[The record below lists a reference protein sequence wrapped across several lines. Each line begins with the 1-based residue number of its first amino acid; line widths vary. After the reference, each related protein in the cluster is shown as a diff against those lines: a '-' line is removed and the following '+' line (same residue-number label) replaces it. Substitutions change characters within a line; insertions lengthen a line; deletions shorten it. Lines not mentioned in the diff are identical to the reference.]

1 MALYR
6 LATGGVIRGGAFIPD
21 DDSLQAWNVYQDW
34 LGAGNTPDPAAT
46 PVLADEQTNAR
57 QRIEEKAEELRL
69 AIVPQGGGR
78 AMLERL
84 RLEEAVLA
92 DADVMITAG
101 EYPLLEAEVP
111 ITGVD
116 VAAVAT
122 AVLNEKSAMVTWFSQ
137 VEAVRVATLDA
148 IDNAADVAAVAT
160 AESAASWPS
169 PPA

>member
-6 LATGGVIRGGAFIPD
+6 LATGGVIREGAFIPD

-34 LGAGNTPDPAAT
+34 LNAGNTPDPAA
-46 PVLADEQTNAR
+46 VALLADEQTNAR
-57 QRIEEKAEELRL
+57 QRIDEKAEELRL
-69 AIVPQGGGR
+69 AVVPRGGGR

-84 RLEEAVLA
+84 RHEEAFLA
-92 DADVMITAG
+92 DADGTIDPG
-101 EYPLLEAEVP
+101 EYPLLEAEVG
-111 ITGVD
+111 INGVD
-116 VAAVAT
+116 VEAVAT
-122 AVLNEKSAMVTWFSQ
+122 FVLNEKSAMVTWFSQ

-148 IDNAADVAAVAT
+148 IDSAADVAAVAA